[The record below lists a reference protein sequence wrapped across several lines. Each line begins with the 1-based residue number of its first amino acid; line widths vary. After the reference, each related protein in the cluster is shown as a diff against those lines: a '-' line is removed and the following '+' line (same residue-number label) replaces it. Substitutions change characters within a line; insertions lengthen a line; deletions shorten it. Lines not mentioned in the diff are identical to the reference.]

1 MEEEEVMVLKY
12 KANKE
17 QSELEGCDRSS
28 VSLEVKRK
36 DPETRYF
43 HPNHW
48 TYGSI
53 LIALICFTVF
63 IGNYCNESPGGLE
76 GTIIKVMGIDT
87 TQYNLLFLVTTW
99 PNIFISVIGGAIAD
113 RVLGPRSSY
122 MIVMAIMMFGQLFWS
137 VGSFVNYFWVV
148 LIGRFVIGVGAMIS
162 ASISKIFIFKW
173 CGKKYATLGLSIN
186 TTAARLG
193 AAVGL
198 FLPQFVYNEFYYISN
213 SSYRLGTTI
222 MVGVAAMIIG
232 LIVTAVIIIMDKF
245 RGSEFT
251 KSSKIKCSDAK
262 QFSLR
267 FWLAGFIM
275 IYYALIYEFAGIGQV
290 FYAQKYGLS
299 LRAASLAN
307 SLTFSATILLT
318 PVMGYIVNAIG
329 YHLLW
334 TISGIAIAVIA
345 HLILLLSNPGLTYM
359 PYIASIIYSISY
371 TLFGPS
377 FWPLVGFLVEA
388 NQIGTAYG
396 IYFGFQ
402 NLFWGLLAIVSGV
415 IIDNNGYFVLEIMY
429 TLLSFLILLISVL
442 VLMIDL
448 VSKKPV
454 VILPGTCTAKR
465 KEKMLQNEIQK

>member
-1 MEEEEVMVLKY
+1 MEEEVIIVLKY

-17 QSELEGCDRSS
+17 QSELEGCDRST

-53 LIALICFTVF
+53 VLVLICFTVF

-76 GTIIKVMGIDT
+76 GTIIKVMGIDA
-87 TQYNLLFLVTTW
+87 TQYNLLFLVSTW
-99 PNIFISVIGGAIAD
+99 PGIFVPVIGGVIAD
-113 RVLGPRSSY
+113 RILGPRSSY
-122 MIVMAIMMFGQLFWS
+122 IIVVIITIAGQIIWS
-137 VGSFVNYFWVV
+137 VGSFVNYFWLV
-148 LIGRFVIGVGAMIS
+148 LIGRFVIGAGAITV
-162 ASISKIFIFKW
+162 IPVTKIFEFKW
-173 CGKKYATLGLSIN
+173 CGRKYLTFGLSLSS
-186 TTAARLG
+186 TSARLG

-198 FLPQFVYNEFYYISN
+198 SLPQFIYNEFYYISN
-213 SSYRLGTTI
+213 SLYRLGTTI
-222 MVGVAAMIIG
+222 MVGVGGAFIG
-232 LIVTAVIIIMDKF
+232 LIVTIIIVIMDKF
-245 RGSEFT
+245 SGRKFT
-251 KSSKIKCSDAK
+251 RSSKIQCSDAK

-267 FWLAGFIM
+267 FWIAALLTL
-275 IYYALIYEFAGIGQV
+275 YYSIVLGFAGIGQV

-307 SLTFSATILLT
+307 SLVFSATILLT

-345 HLILLLSNPGLTYM
+345 HLILLLSNPGLIYI

-371 TLFGPS
+371 TLFSSS
-377 FWPLVGFLVEA
+377 FWPLVGFLVGG
-388 NQIGTAYG
+388 NQVGMAYG
-396 IYFGFQ
+396 IYLGVQ

-415 IIDNNGYFVLEIMY
+415 IIDNNGYLVLEIMY
-429 TLLSFLILLISVL
+429 TLLSYLVLMISVL
-442 VLMIDL
+442 VLMIDF
-448 VSKKPV
+448 VSKRSV
-454 VILPGTCTAKR
+454 LLLPGTCTKR
-465 KEKMLQNEIQK
+465 KEKTPSE